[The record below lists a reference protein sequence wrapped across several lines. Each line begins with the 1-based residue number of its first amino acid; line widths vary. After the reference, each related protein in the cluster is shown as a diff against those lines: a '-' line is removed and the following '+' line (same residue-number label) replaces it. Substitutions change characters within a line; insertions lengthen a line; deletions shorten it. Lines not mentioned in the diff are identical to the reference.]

1 MWLLRLGY
9 KRHYSFF
16 LGLSLDHFLKV
27 TSADPSLLSGKE
39 LRPPASSF
47 VSHHLGSGF
56 PQPQSSLEMIA
67 VPADIL
73 TETL

>member
-47 VSHHLGSGF
+47 VRSPSWKWI
-56 PQPQSSLEMIA
+56 P
-67 VPADIL
+67 PAPVKP
-73 TETL
+73 